1 MVTIENPPPQPPLP
15 AIVAPAPAGAGYPE
29 SADERLARHL
39 VAPETR
45 HAPSR
50 GEAQTP
56 RAAGQYEI
64 IVPERIPPQCVHS
77 SGSVYNINPLV
88 LLSVLKVESGGRVGI
103 VSRNTN
109 GTDDLGPSQFNTSS
123 WAKVLIEKYKIPREA
138 LINDMCQSVRAMA
151 FALRTEINSAGGD
164 LWKGIG
170 NYHSRTPTH
179 HEKYVRLVYGAYKQ
193 MTSKGKF

>member
-1 MVTIENPPPQPPLP
+1 MVTIENTPPQPPLP
-15 AIVAPAPAGAGYPE
+15 ALIAPTPAGTAYPE
-29 SADERLARHL
+29 SADERLARYL
-39 VAPETR
+39 VAPEAR
-45 HAPSR
+45 PAPARS
-50 GEAQTP
+50 EAP
-56 RAAGQYEI
+56 AARAGGLYEV
-64 IVPERIPPQCVHS
+64 IVPERIPPDCVHS
-77 SGSVYNINPLV
+77 SASAYNVNPLI
-88 LLSVLKVESGGRVGI
+88 LLSVLKVESGGRTGI

-123 WAKVLIEKYKIPREA
+123 WAKLLIEKYKIPREA

-170 NYHSRTPTH
+170 NYHSRTPKH
-179 HEKYVRLVYGAYKQ
+179 HVKYVGLVYGAYKQ

>member
-1 MVTIENPPPQPPLP
+1 MVTIENTPPQPPLP
-15 AIVAPAPAGAGYPE
+15 ALIAPAPAGAFYPE

-39 VAPETR
+39 VAPEAGPAQAR
-45 HAPSR
+45 SGAP
-50 GEAQTP
+50 AA
-56 RAAGQYEI
+56 RAGLYEV
-64 IVPERIPPQCVHS
+64 IVPDRIPPHCVHA
-77 SGSVYNINPLV
+77 SGSAYNLNPLV
-88 LLSVLKVESGGRVGI
+88 LLSVLKVESGGRTGI

-123 WAKVLIEKYKIPREA
+123 WAKLLIEKYKIPREA

-170 NYHSRTPTH
+170 NYHSRTPKH
-179 HEKYVRLVYGAYKQ
+179 HVKYVRLVYGAYKQ